1 MKKLLLS
8 VLLLGAAI
16 IIYLN
21 FDSFIEKVN
30 DLKNPTFNISI
41 GYSLLENDGVLAFEV
56 LLENVTDRPIS
67 VSKLEITYIVPL
79 EGKRYKKMN
88 RNILVGKVIDKKSEL
103 PIYVMLPNYYNPEI
117 GPEAST
123 WDRNKKKSFGIK
135 ISVMDNFDKIIK
147 SVKRNIDFWT

>member
-1 MKKLLLS
+1 MTQKLLLS
-8 VLLLGAAI
+8 VLLFGAAI

-21 FDSFIEKVN
+21 FGSFIEKAN

-41 GYSLLENDGVLAFEV
+41 GYSLLEDDGVLAFEV
-56 LLENVTDRPIS
+56 LLENVTDKPIS
-67 VSKLEITYIVPL
+67 VSKLEITYIVLL

-103 PIYVMLPNYYNPEI
+103 PIYVMLPDYYNPEI

-123 WDRNKKKSFGIK
+123 WDRNKQKSFGIR
-135 ISVMDNFDKIIK
+135 ISVKDNFDETIK
-147 SVKRNIDFWT
+147 WAVRNIDF

>member
-8 VLLLGAAI
+8 VLLFGAAI

-21 FDSFIEKVN
+21 FGSFIEKAN

-41 GYSLLENDGVLAFEV
+41 GYSLLEDDGVLAFEV
-56 LLENVTDRPIS
+56 LLENVTDKPIS
-67 VSKLEITYIVPL
+67 VSKLEITYIVLL

-103 PIYVMLPNYYNPEI
+103 PIYVMLPDYYNPEI

-123 WDRNKKKSFGIK
+123 WDRNKQKSFGIR
-135 ISVMDNFDKIIK
+135 ISVKDNFDETIK
-147 SVKRNIDFWT
+147 WAVRNIDF

>member
-1 MKKLLLS
+1 MKKILLS
-8 VLLLGAAI
+8 VFVLGTAI

-30 DLKNPTFNISI
+30 DFKNPTFNISI
-41 GYSLLENDGVLAFEV
+41 GYSSLENDGVLAFEV
-56 LLENVTDRPIS
+56 LLGNVTDRPIS
-67 VSKLEITYIVPL
+67 VSKLEITYIVLL

-88 RNILVGKVIDKKSEL
+88 RNILVRKTIDKKSEL
-103 PIYVMLPNYYNPEI
+103 PVYVMLPDYYNPEI

-135 ISVMDNFDKIIK
+135 IAVKDNFDETIK
-147 SVKRNIDFWT
+147 SVKRNIDF

>member
-8 VLLLGAAI
+8 VLLFGAAI

-21 FDSFIEKVN
+21 FGSFIEKAN

-41 GYSLLENDGVLAFEV
+41 GYSLLEDDGVLAFEV

-67 VSKLEITYIVPL
+67 ISKLEITYIVL
-79 EGKRYKKMN
+79 LKGKNYKKMN

-103 PIYVMLPNYYNPEI
+103 PIYVMLPDYYNPEI

-135 ISVMDNFDKIIK
+135 ISVKDNFDKTIK
-147 SVKRNIDFWT
+147 SVKRNVDFWT

>member
-1 MKKLLLS
+1 MKKLLLF

-16 IIYLN
+16 IIYMD

-30 DLKNPTFNISI
+30 DFKNPTLNISI
-41 GYSLLENDGVLAFEV
+41 EYSSLENDGALTFGV

-67 VSKLEITYIVPL
+67 ISKLEITYIVL
-79 EGKRYKKMN
+79 LKGKNYKKMN
-88 RNILVGKVIDKKSEL
+88 RNILVGKTIDKKSEL
-103 PIYVMLPNYYNPEI
+103 PIFVMLPNYYNPEI

-135 ISVMDNFDKIIK
+135 ISVKDNFDKTIK
-147 SVKRNIDFWT
+147 SVKRNVDF

>member
-8 VLLLGAAI
+8 VLLFGAAI

-21 FDSFIEKVN
+21 FGSFIEKAN

-41 GYSLLENDGVLAFEV
+41 GYSLLEDDGVLAFEV
-56 LLENVTDRPIS
+56 LLENVTDKPIS
-67 VSKLEITYIVPL
+67 VSKLEITYIVLL

-103 PIYVMLPNYYNPEI
+103 PIYVMLPDYYNPEI

-135 ISVMDNFDKIIK
+135 ISVMNNFDKIIK
-147 SVKRNIDFWT
+147 SVKRNIDF

>member
-8 VLLLGAAI
+8 VLLFGAAI

-21 FDSFIEKVN
+21 FGSFIEKAN

-41 GYSLLENDGVLAFEV
+41 GYSLLEDDGVLAFEV
-56 LLENVTDRPIS
+56 LLENVTDKPIS
-67 VSKLEITYIVPL
+67 VSKLEITYIVLL

-103 PIYVMLPNYYNPEI
+103 PIYVMLPDYYNPEI

-135 ISVMDNFDKIIK
+135 ISVMNNFDKIIK

>member
-1 MKKLLLS
+1 MKKIFLFILLI
-8 VLLLGAAI
+8 GAAI

-21 FDSFIEKVN
+21 FDSFIEKAN

-67 VSKLEITYIVPL
+67 VSKLEITYIVL
-79 EGKRYKKMN
+79 LKGKRYKKMN
-88 RNILVGKVIDKKSEL
+88 RNILVGKTIDKKSEL
-103 PIYVMLPNYYNPEI
+103 PVFVMLPDYYNPEI

-135 ISVMDNFDKIIK
+135 ISVKDNFDKTIK
-147 SVKRNIDFWT
+147 SVKRNVDF